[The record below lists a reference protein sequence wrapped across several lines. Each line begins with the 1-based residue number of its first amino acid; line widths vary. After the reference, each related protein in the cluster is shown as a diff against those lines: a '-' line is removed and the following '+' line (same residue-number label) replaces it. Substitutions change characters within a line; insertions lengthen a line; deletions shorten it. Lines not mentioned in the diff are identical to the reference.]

1 MRVRSTGLG
10 DSELVLSISQIK
22 RNGDC
27 IIMEGRSS
35 EPVKWHIRMAASYR
49 DIWQVT
55 RLVLTPKNLL
65 FLIWKTVTFKGA
77 DKILWPHQ
85 Y

>member
-10 DSELVLSISQIK
+10 DTELVMSISSIK

-27 IIMEGRSS
+27 LIMEGRSS

-49 DIWQVT
+49 DLWQMT
-55 RLVLTPKNLL
+55 KLVLNPRNLFF
-65 FLIWKTVTFKGA
+65 FLWKTMSFKNEN
-77 DKILWPHQ
+77 KIKWPDEF
-85 Y
+85 

>member
-35 EPVKWHIRMAASYR
+35 DPVKWHIRMAASYR

-77 DKILWPHQ
+77 DKISWPHQ

>member
-10 DSELVLSISQIK
+10 DSELVLSISEIN
-22 RNGDC
+22 RNCDC
-27 IIMEGRSS
+27 LIMEGKSS

-55 RLVLTPKNLL
+55 KLVLNPVNLL
-65 FLIWKTVTFKGA
+65 FLAWKTITFKSA
-77 DKILWPHQ
+77 DKISWPDE